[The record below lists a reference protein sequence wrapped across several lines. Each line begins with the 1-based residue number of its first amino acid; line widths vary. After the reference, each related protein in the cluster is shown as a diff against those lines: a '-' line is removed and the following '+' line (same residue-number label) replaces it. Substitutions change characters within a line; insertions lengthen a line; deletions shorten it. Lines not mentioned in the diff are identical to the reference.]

1 MDRPAPR
8 VLESECLFSA
18 IRARGP
24 GGQNVNKVASAV
36 RLSFS
41 IPDSSLPEAIKQRL
55 LALHD
60 HRISSAGVIMIRADT
75 RRSLEANRA
84 DALERL
90 QALVEQVSTPVRAR
104 KATRPGRAA
113 RARRMEVK
121 SARGQVKRLR
131 GRVRTDD

>member
-1 MDRPAPR
+1 M
-8 VLESECLFSA
+8 
-18 IRARGP
+18 
-24 GGQNVNKVASAV
+24 